1 MLVNHEQDFCDNEGI
16 LRRLKKW
23 GLEWG
28 KTCTA
33 TDFDFLL
40 LEYEYGT
47 PKAIIEYK
55 HEYAKAQYPTSPQYQ
70 ALIKLGN
77 KAEIPVL
84 ACRYSED
91 YSSYNVVPLNDYAKK
106 FVPER
111 KKFDERGWITLLY
124 EMKGHKV
131 TAEFLKNMEVEI

>member
-1 MLVNHEQDFCDNEGI
+1 MPVTPERTGWRDEGI
-16 LRRLKKW
+16 SRRHRKW
-23 GLEWG
+23 GIG
-28 KTCTA
+28 CTA

-55 HEYAKAQYPTSPQYQ
+55 SEYAKPQYLTSPQYQ

-106 FVPER
+106 FVSER
-111 KKFDERGWITLLY
+111 KKFDEEGWITLLY

-131 TAEFLKNMEVEI
+131 TPEFLANMEVEI